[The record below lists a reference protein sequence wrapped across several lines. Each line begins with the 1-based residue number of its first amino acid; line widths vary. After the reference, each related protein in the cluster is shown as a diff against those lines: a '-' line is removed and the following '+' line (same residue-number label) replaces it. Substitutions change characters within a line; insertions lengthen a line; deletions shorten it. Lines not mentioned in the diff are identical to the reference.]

1 VEAAGSLVSGT
12 AAVTLRNRYF
22 ALVGGLA
29 LVAFLAACGD
39 NAVRGPIPT
48 AGLTPTGGTTEG
60 RPTTTATSPD
70 SPDATASASA
80 APVPGLGFVLVEG
93 AQRDICGVRLRATFI
108 PPSVTAGGDDQ
119 AFLVGGPIPGNHEAA
134 PAPTGDQPLPSTVAP
149 ARTGATAT
157 VMGKRFKVV
166 AVDVA
171 NRRVQLEPLC

>member
-1 VEAAGSLVSGT
+1 VSGT
-12 AAVTLRNRYF
+12 AAVTLRNRYI

-29 LVAFLAACGD
+29 LVACLPGCGD
-39 NAVRGPIPT
+39 NAVRGPTPT
-48 AGLTPTGGTTEG
+48 AGLTTTEGTTEG
-60 RPTTTATSPD
+60 TTATPATSPD
-70 SPDATASASA
+70 SPGETVGASA

-93 AQRDICGVRLRATFI
+93 AQRDICGVRLRVTFI

-119 AFLVGGPIPGNHEAA
+119 AFLVGGPIPGNQKVA
-134 PAPTGDQPLPSTVAP
+134 PAPTGDQPQPSTIAP